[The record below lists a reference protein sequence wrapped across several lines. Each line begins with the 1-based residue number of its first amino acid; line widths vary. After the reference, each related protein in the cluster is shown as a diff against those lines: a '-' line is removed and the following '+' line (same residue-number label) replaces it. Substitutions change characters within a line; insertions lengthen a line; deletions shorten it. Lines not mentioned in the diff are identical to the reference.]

1 MTGTERFTAQSFET
15 AAVAEQI
22 RLVPPAMARPFQ
34 GHTFQIRDDTGMKR
48 LMKSVAE
55 HGILEPALAFYNEEG
70 ELELISG
77 HRRQKVALSLGLE
90 VMPVLIRNV
99 SRDQATILMG
109 ETNLMQREKVLPSEK
124 GFTYQAMLEAIRRL
138 PGTGGENE
146 ADEAIRAKS
155 RDILSKRIGES
166 ASQIQRFIRL
176 IRLMP
181 ELLNLVDT
189 DKLSMRTGLE
199 LTRLSTACQREVF
212 RIYQESSVL
221 PTYRLSR
228 RLTEMTE
235 QGALKEE
242 QLQGLILEEDR
253 DEAEE
258 VEKMTF
264 KSPIIMKLLSGYGSI
279 KEREDRIIEGLKLLE
294 QQEKEWQSPGD
305 EQAKYVQPVESMP
318 EKGEMI
324 HESSFA
330 TEIENREVLPKITAI
345 DAMEKATEEN
355 YRRPEDYLIP
365 DQDKN
370 QYAMVQDMPY
380 PAVDTGQ
387 GYQDPQTEVLYQ
399 QGGQENGFPGN
410 MYEWR

>member
-1 MTGTERFTAQSFET
+1 MGEQMTGTERFTAQSFET
-15 AAVAEQI
+15 AAEAEQI

-77 HRRQKVALSLGLE
+77 HRRQKVALSLGLG

-146 ADEAIRAKS
+146 ADELVRAKS
-155 RDILSKRIGES
+155 RDILSRRIGES

-199 LTRLSTACQREVF
+199 LTRLSTACQTEVF
-212 RIYQESSVL
+212 RIYQESGVL

-228 RLTEMTE
+228 SLTEMTE

-242 QLQGLILEEDR
+242 QLRGLILEEDR

-264 KSPIIMKLLSGYGSI
+264 KSKILVRMLSAYGSI
-279 KEREDRIIEGLKLLE
+279 EEREERIILGLRLLAAQEAAKETEDLNNNLGKEDIREEQSAGMSDGSVQSAEG
-294 QQEKEWQSPGD
+294 QD
-305 EQAKYVQPVESMP
+305 
-318 EKGEMI
+318 
-324 HESSFA
+324 
-330 TEIENREVLPKITAI
+330 R
-345 DAMEKATEEN
+345 
-355 YRRPEDYLIP
+355 P
-365 DQDKN
+365 DQDHPSERESEEMSN
-370 QYAMVQDMPY
+370 EEIPVAPE
-380 PAVDTGQ
+380 PAQTVD
-387 GYQDPQTEVLYQ
+387 YY
-399 QGGQENGFPGN
+399 EN
-410 MYEWR
+410 YEWR